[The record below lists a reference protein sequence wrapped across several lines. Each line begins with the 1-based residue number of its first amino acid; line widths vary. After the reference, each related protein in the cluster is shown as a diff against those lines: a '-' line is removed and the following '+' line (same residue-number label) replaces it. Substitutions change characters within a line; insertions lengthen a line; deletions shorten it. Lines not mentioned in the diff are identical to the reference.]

1 MITSSRS
8 QIEHARRLNI
18 LRWIVQ
24 ISLGINIFLL
34 LIIVAAVPDI
44 TDPTILPVVVGQIG
58 LIIISII
65 VLILIAQQKLE
76 WATHIFFISMAVNLT
91 NSGLTVPQGGS
102 APYIL
107 LFTIVGATLLLQS
120 WWTFFYAILTILS
133 YSIAFQF
140 GKPPSDPRLIY
151 FIFQLIVFSG
161 NTGLIALLSFLSAR
175 GYERVVG
182 TLVSQADE
190 LVVARTDLEQ
200 RVAERTLGLQT
211 ALDTLQRSDETIRQL
226 SVPLL
231 PLADGVLLL
240 PLIGSFTPERAAQ
253 LTETLLET
261 VYSRRPHTVLIDQSA
276 VGMADGGTTQ
286 ALARAITAVRLLG
299 AETVLVGIRPETA
312 QAMLE
317 QGVVLTNVPVYRD
330 VQSGLAYALGH
341 EAGTTSLPPMESMDR

>member
-1 MITSSRS
+1 MAATALENTERS
-8 QIEHARRLNI
+8 RRLRV
-18 LRWIVQ
+18 LRWLIQ
-24 ISLGINIFLL
+24 ISLGINVFLL
-34 LIIVAAVPDI
+34 LIIVLVEPI
-44 TDPTILPVVVGQIG
+44 NNPGILPVVVVQAALITIG
-58 LIIISII
+58 SIA
-65 VLILIAQQKLE
+65 LILVSQQKLA
-76 WATHIFFISMAVNLT
+76 WATHIFFISLAVGMTFN
-91 NSGLTVPQGGS
+91 GRTVPQGGN
-102 APYIL
+102 APYVVLI
-107 LFTIVGATLLLQS
+107 TVVGATLLLKS
-120 WWTFFYAILTILS
+120 RWTFFYAVLTILC
-133 YSIAFQF
+133 YGIIFQT
-140 GKPPSDPRLIY
+140 GVPPSDPRLIY
-151 FIFQLIVFSG
+151 FIFQLVAFSG
-161 NTGLIALLSFLSAR
+161 TAGVIALLSFLSAR